1 MVQLRSFVSL
11 VGNGCVLDGLVIV
24 TPGFWFRCQGEGRAG
39 LVWVLGPGSREES
52 TWRPAAA
59 AKKKRVQWWFIRGL
73 VGKIQ
78 QFPVEYMGRCVG
90 SLIRTRIGK
99 GAGLGTRCEVSDL
112 HVPDEGRGDW

>member
-59 AKKKRVQWWFIRGL
+59 AKKKKGSVVVHLGFGGKDPAVSSGIHGKMCGVTHQNTNWQGGWF
-73 VGKIQ
+73 
-78 QFPVEYMGRCVG
+78 
-90 SLIRTRIGK
+90 
-99 GAGLGTRCEVSDL
+99 
-112 HVPDEGRGDW
+112 GDQV